1 MKTKDQQLSEPME
14 CEDCGKVC
22 QGIQGIRGHRRGCP
36 GRKPVALNQG
46 TEPGTPLVE
55 PAKPLVHAS
64 NQQITLGSRLE
75 IEGCQVVIR
84 IHEPVRALRE
94 RLCESLPI
102 REVMDGFARSK
113 KWPTYEDWY
122 SLARDV
128 ARIELATE
136 RMLQQARV
144 SRDEPWTLHQLA
156 ITVRNRW
163 VSWRREEAYRTWEKQ
178 SPQRSDGESELP
190 EHDLDEFLTDFG
202 IPELEAH
209 WNHVIEGLRWL
220 TAHTK
225 ATL

>member
-1 MKTKDQQLSEPME
+1 MKQAHNDGPME

-36 GRKPVALNQG
+36 GLKQVALSQG

-55 PAKPLVHAS
+55 PGKPVVHAS

-94 RLCESLPI
+94 WLCESLPI
-102 REVMDGFARSK
+102 RKALDPVARSN
-113 KWPTYEDWY
+113 KWPTYENWY
-122 SLARDV
+122 DLGRDV

-136 RMLQQARV
+136 RILQQARV
-144 SRDEPWTLHQLA
+144 SRDEPWALHQLA
-156 ITVRNRW
+156 ITVRDRW
-163 VSWRREEAYRTWEKQ
+163 MSWRREEAHRTWQ
-178 SPQRSDGESELP
+178 QRSQHKNNEDSEP
-190 EHDLDEFLTDFG
+190 VGHDLDDILINFG
-202 IPELEAH
+202 IPELEAN
-209 WNHVIEGLRWL
+209 WNHVIDGLRWL